1 MKRESIIS
9 ERTKLI
15 SLILII
21 LVFGGLIFYGFIVMF
36 IHIQNWR
43 WIVGVLLLY
52 FLLFGGACFIN
63 KRFKSKSTQVVE
75 QILLFPVIA
84 LKFLLDITKPA
95 VYVLMSLFY
104 MIMVGFAVPFSIL
117 TGLNL
122 LFNWSLN
129 SETMLFIAFAL
140 GSILSVHQS
149 EIMQSLICKIP
160 PLNQSEHKF
169 QLLGR
174 DLAKYILHPRNL
186 SFLFFLLYFI
196 YLSVSGFIQLQ
207 YNGFLISKEVDAAI
221 LRAFLVF
228 IACTNMISKSRKV
241 DIQAKNLLKRMLCL
255 MFEHDEDAL
264 RD

>member
-1 MKRESIIS
+1 MSCI
-9 ERTKLI
+9 
-15 SLILII
+15 
-21 LVFGGLIFYGFIVMF
+21 G
-36 IHIQNWR
+36 Q
-43 WIVGVLLLY
+43 
-52 FLLFGGACFIN
+52 
-63 KRFKSKSTQVVE
+63 
-75 QILLFPVIA
+75 
-84 LKFLLDITKPA
+84 FLLDITKPA

-207 YNGFLISKEVDAAI
+207 YNGFLISKEIDAAI

-228 IACTNMISKSRKV
+228 IACTNMISKSREV
-241 DIQAKNLLKRMLCL
+241 DVQAKELLKRMLCL
-255 MFEHDEDAL
+255 MFAHDEDN
-264 RD
+264 